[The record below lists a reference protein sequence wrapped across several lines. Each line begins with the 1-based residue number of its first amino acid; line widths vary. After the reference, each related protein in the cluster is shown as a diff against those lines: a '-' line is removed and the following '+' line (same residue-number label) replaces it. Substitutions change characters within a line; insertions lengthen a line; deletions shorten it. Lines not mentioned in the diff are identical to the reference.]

1 MRDIDVR
8 RAVHSKIL
16 KEHHKDPDTLI
27 IDEFVM
33 NLGASRA
40 DITVINGLM
49 HGYELKSKSDNLL
62 RLPAQVEFYSSV
74 MDKVTLVV
82 SECHASAAVKIVPN
96 WWGVKIVTEGIRN
109 AVHLRTA
116 RLNRMNPGVDKVAL
130 SMLLWKEEMLSILT
144 AKGLERGLKSKP
156 RRVLWSMVAEC
167 MDTNQLRDE
176 VRARLKART
185 NWRAEKQPL

>member
-40 DITVINGLM
+40 DIAVINGLM
-49 HGYELKSKSDNLL
+49 HGYELKSKNDNLL
-62 RLPAQVEFYSSV
+62 RLPAQVEYYSSV

-82 SECHASAAVKIVPN
+82 SSCHAEAAKKIIPA
-96 WWGVKIVTEGIRN
+96 WWGIKIVTEGLRKGI
-109 AVHLRTA
+109 HLHTERQSK
-116 RLNRMNPGVDKVAL
+116 LNPTLDKLSL
-130 SMLLWKEEMLSILT
+130 SMLLWKDEMLSIL
-144 AKGLERGLKSKP
+144 ANKGLERGLKSKP
-156 RRVLWSMVAEC
+156 RRLLWLKLCETL
-167 MDTNQLRDE
+167 DIDQLRNE
-176 VRARLKART
+176 VRTKLKART
-185 NWRAEKQPL
+185 NWRVDQLP

>member
-49 HGYELKSKSDNLL
+49 HGYELKSKSDNLV
-62 RLPAQVEFYSSV
+62 RLPSQVEFYSSV

-82 SECHASAAVKIVPN
+82 SECHAHAAIKIVPE
-96 WWGVKIVTEGIRN
+96 WWGIKIATEGTRK
-109 AVHLRTA
+109 AVHLNTTRA
-116 RLNRMNPGVDKVAL
+116 SRMNPAVDKIAL
-130 SMLLWKEEMLSILT
+130 SMLLWKEEMLCIL
-144 AKGLERGLKSKP
+144 AANGLERGLQSKP
-156 RRVLWSMVAEC
+156 RKFLWSKLSEILEK
-167 MDTNQLRDE
+167 DQLRDE

-185 NWRAEKQPL
+185 NWRADRQP

>member
-8 RAVHSKIL
+8 HAVHSKIL

-49 HGYELKSKSDNLL
+49 HGYELKSKSDNLI
-62 RLPAQVEFYSSV
+62 RLPSQVEFYSSV

-82 SECHASAAVKIVPN
+82 SECHANAALKIVPE
-96 WWGVKIVTEGIRN
+96 WWGIKIATEGTRK
-109 AVHLRTA
+109 AVHLNTSRMG
-116 RLNRMNPGVDKVAL
+116 RMNPAVDKIAL
-130 SMLLWKEEMLSILT
+130 AMLLWKDEMLSIL
-144 AKGLERGLKSKP
+144 AANGLERGLQSKP
-156 RRVLWSMVAEC
+156 RRFLWAKLSETLE
-167 MDTNQLRDE
+167 TNELRDE
-176 VRARLKART
+176 VRAKLKART
-185 NWRAEKQPL
+185 NWRADRQP